1 MFMLRKNVVIKMEG
15 MIEIELNLKDDEM
28 NISFETEKELSG
40 YIDAELI
47 KDQIVDFLENL
58 KLKYADLED

>member
-1 MFMLRKNVVIKMEG
+1 MVIKMEG

>member
-1 MFMLRKNVVIKMEG
+1 MEG
-15 MIEIELNLKDDEM
+15 MIEIELNLKDDGM

-58 KLKYADLED
+58 KLKYADLEN

>member
-1 MFMLRKNVVIKMEG
+1 MLRKNVVIKMEG